1 MVHAAPDVPG
11 IYTVSISGPGFV
23 ASPFKITSSKII
35 SSTERIEDYRWNF
48 LQAFLPFNNLKKELD
63 NENND
68 LMTFMTDCF
77 DDFDDPDDSDDDSD
91 DSPDD

>member
-1 MVHAAPDVPG
+1 M
-11 IYTVSISGPGFV
+11 SISGPGFV

-35 SSTERIEDYRWNF
+35 SSTERIEDYSWNF
-48 LQAFLPFNNLKKELD
+48 LQAFLPFNNFKKELD